1 MGHGS
6 PKANSSSAKKRMG
19 GACISLLMILS
30 FIFLSEIHLLVKAKH
45 MGAAMQ
51 HFLSHVA
58 QMKDNGLQ
66 HLQELLEISNQFCK
80 PES

>member
-1 MGHGS
+1 
-6 PKANSSSAKKRMG
+6 MG

-58 QMKDNGLQ
+58 QMKDNGLETSSRTSRN
-66 HLQELLEISNQFCK
+66 LRPIS
-80 PES
+80 